1 MLDHISKIK
10 DKPYISLKNLSIE
23 DISFFMQI
31 LIDAI
36 SICAATGSR
45 SDDLRDFKLNNLE
58 LLGSLKNRRGI
69 LLKTI
74 KNQNIKDWLS
84 SVLLQGWINNNGI
97 SKISVVDLRFDERFK
112 STKQCDFKVDFD
124 IEYFELI
131 ECKRIHPEKRKFSF
145 FDMINKIYDNINK
158 AVIQIE
164 ETEKVLTV
172 SSNCRTLFLDISS
185 YNNNFL
191 NIDKYLNVT
200 GFNEKEIVRIEKN
213 IFINLKNGRINSNV
227 DRIILTWKN
236 IVFFDDIPV
245 ALIQDCY
252 PIILKPNI
260 LNSIDYKGW
269 TIEVNTRNTIFT
281 SIRVSSKA
289 RCLAWIKATCFS
301 LKDQL
306 LTYGKEETGK
316 KGNG

>member
-1 MLDHISKIK
+1 
-10 DKPYISLKNLSIE
+10 
-23 DISFFMQI
+23 
-31 LIDAI
+31 
-36 SICAATGSR
+36 
-45 SDDLRDFKLNNLE
+45 
-58 LLGSLKNRRGI
+58 
-69 LLKTI
+69 
-74 KNQNIKDWLS
+74 
-84 SVLLQGWINNNGI
+84 
-97 SKISVVDLRFDERFK
+97 
-112 STKQCDFKVDFD
+112 
-124 IEYFELI
+124 
-131 ECKRIHPEKRKFSF
+131 
-145 FDMINKIYDNINK
+145 MINKIYDKINK

-172 SSNCRTLFLDISS
+172 RSNCRTLFLDISS

-191 NIDKYLNVT
+191 NIDKYINVA
-200 GFNEKEIVRIEKN
+200 GFNEKEIVRIKKN

-252 PIILKPNI
+252 PIILKPDI

-281 SIRVSSKA
+281 SIRASSIA
-289 RCLAWIKATCFS
+289 RCLAWIKATCFN

-306 LTYGKEETGK
+306 LTYGKEETRK